1 MGILGAIVLS
11 QALLMVTI
19 QPEVPQGGA
28 VRTQLVGGHPLGGEA
43 LFPQQLAH
51 ELDGRAAISPALKQH
66 VEDLAFVV
74 DRAPEIH
81 PFADDPDHHLVEMPG
96 MARPRTALPQP
107 SSNHG
112 AEF

>member
-1 MGILGAIVLS
+1 MS
-11 QALLMVTI
+11 PALLKVTI

-28 VRTQLVGGHPLGGEA
+28 VGTQLVGGHPLGGEA

-51 ELDGRAAISPALKQH
+51 ELDGRASVSPALKQH

-81 PFADDPDHHLVEMPG
+81 TFAGDPDHDLVEMPYVDG
-96 MARPRTALPQP
+96 PLLARNFGR
-107 SSNHG
+107 
-112 AEF
+112 F